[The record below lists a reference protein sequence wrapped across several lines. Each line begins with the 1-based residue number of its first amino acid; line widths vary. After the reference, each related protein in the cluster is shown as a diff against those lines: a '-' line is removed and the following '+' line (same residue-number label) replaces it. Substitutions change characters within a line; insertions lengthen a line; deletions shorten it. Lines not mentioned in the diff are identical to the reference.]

1 MLTRQEMGPERPE
14 KDPLKKK
21 KHNWK
26 KKSIFY
32 ELPYWQHNLIRHNL
46 DVMHVEKNVCDN
58 VLGTIMGAAGKTKDN
73 LRSRRDLEAMGIR
86 KQYHV
91 KEREDGTKYF
101 EPADFEMKNDGKDK
115 FLLAL
120 SQSRMPDGSASNIA
134 RRVRLKGRTIGG
146 LKSHDNHTL
155 LQQLIPL
162 CIRSSLPK
170 NVVEG
175 LIDLGKFFKVLCSK
189 LNCAADLEEARSRII
204 VTLCDLE
211 KIFPPSFFDVM
222 EHLPIHLAEEA
233 LIAGAVQFRWMYP
246 IERYLLTLKQYVR
259 QRAHPEASIANGYL
273 MEECM
278 NFCSQY
284 LKDMGCKSNRPLRR
298 KNDEDNSK
306 KGKTFLLSD
315 VTRTQIHRWVLFHTD
330 AVTPYLKE
338 HMSTIK
344 NQYPNAND
352 VDVARIHFDEFA
364 DWFKAHVSFLQNM
377 GDVSLPEEILA
388 LSNPPSPSAARL
400 KSYTSKGH
408 FFRVKSVDKT
418 VNDRVRDEPFI
429 LASQAHQ
436 VWYIPDPSGEGWLNV
451 SEVESKDFSHV
462 QFDTSDEMES
472 VVAMLGKKRKVG
484 RPRHMSEFLSPSG
497 STSTHNGS
505 SSSQSS
511 YTSIRPPLIPP
522 APLPSPPQPTP
533 STLPLPAPNAQPQ
546 PTSNIISRGHNKGIP
561 EWNTREKVNIM
572 FDSKFQP
579 VGERATQLKSQLGK
593 IVRDGRRIP
602 LTIMD
607 WKSVDDKV
615 KEGIWNEVKT
625 NLVDV
630 PEGYKPV
637 CLKSCNYLW
646 NDHKSKTKS
655 NYFVPNKSNPE
666 LSSMVPPNIIADQW
680 TVLVAY
686 WNTEDAKA
694 IATRNSINRETRG
707 PSHNTG
713 RKNFAQ
719 LRYEMEQS
727 GEESDKF
734 SVWKKARKES
744 NPEVAQVINEYNRK
758 LLLVRPV
765 EDQKLTAVKD
775 RVFHDVIGEDG
786 HGYCRTYGSTV
797 PRNLVYPQEPLETA
811 SSNDL
816 IAKIT
821 EEVTEKLKESFDKKL
836 EDAIKMLQAQI
847 ANNMDCTIAQRG
859 RNTIA
864 HGLGEGA

>member
-1 MLTRQEMGPERPE
+1 
-14 KDPLKKK
+14 
-21 KHNWK
+21 
-26 KKSIFY
+26 
-32 ELPYWQHNLIRHNL
+32 
-46 DVMHVEKNVCDN
+46 MHVEKNVCDN

-278 NFCSQY
+278 NFCSKY
-284 LKDMGCKSNRPLRR
+284 LKDMG
-298 KNDEDNSK
+298 
-306 KGKTFLLSD
+306 
-315 VTRTQIHRWVLFHTD
+315 
-330 AVTPYLKE
+330 Y
-338 HMSTIK
+338 
-344 NQYPNAND
+344 
-352 VDVARIHFDEFA
+352 
-364 DWFKAHVSFLQNM
+364 WFKAHVSFLQNM
-377 GDVSLPEEILA
+377 GDVSLSEEILA

-408 FFRVKSVDKT
+408 FFRVKSVDNKRT
-418 VNDRVRDEPFI
+418 RQNSGVSLQGDTLPYYGRLTEIIKISYSIDIKYVLFRCEWAHPSAGVKKDPFNFTLVNFRRLLYQNDRVRDEPFI

-484 RPRHMSEFLSPSG
+484 RPRHMSEFLSLSG

-511 YTSIRPPLIPP
+511 YTSIRPPLILP

-533 STLPLPAPNAQPQ
+533 PSTLPLPAP
-546 PTSNIISRGHNKGIP
+546 K
-561 EWNTREKVNIM
+561 
-572 FDSKFQP
+572 
-579 VGERATQLKSQLGK
+579 RATQLKSQLGK

-630 PEGYKPV
+630 PEGYKLV

-646 NDHKSKTKS
+646 KDHKSKTKS
-655 NYFVPNKSNPE
+655 NYFVPNKRNPE

-765 EDQKLTAVKD
+765 EDQKLTVVKD
-775 RVFHDVIGEDG
+775 HVFHDVIGEDG

-821 EEVTEKLKESFDKKL
+821 EEETEKLKESFNKKL

-847 ANNMDCTIAQRG
+847 ANNMDCTIAQGG

-864 HGLGEGA
+864 HGLSDHNIETLSLMRAPMWPEYVLDFPPDIMWPSPSVSMTILPTVPTIFSRAFPVTGPLFFFVPIT